1 MSVPLHPLAISR
13 ETVRQLA
20 LTVDRYQVMRKR
32 FGRALADNHRGPRA
46 AGVTTTRVLE
56 RVEADHFL
64 CDVHLVC
71 HRTGVRLGRPW
82 LTMVVDH
89 HSGMALGYHLSF
101 APPSA
106 AAVLAALRHAIL
118 PKSLTFQ
125 PEPSAPSEQPSTVR
139 WLAYGIPD
147 LLVVDNGMDLA
158 SAGVREACIALGI
171 DLLFTPPR
179 SPWYKGTVERFGRTI
194 NTRFIHWTP
203 GTTLGQPLSG
213 YDGADHAALTFDAF
227 RDLLERYIVTIHNQ
241 TPRRHGAKAP
251 AQLFLESA
259 QLWPLRMPTSM
270 ADFDAAVAL
279 EFTYTLQQTG
289 LEFLGLR
296 YQNEALGVLWNRSP
310 ASTRLSFKVNPLDL
324 KTIQVRHPATGEY
337 FAVDCLDEYDWPRT
351 LSFHKAVRT
360 HAKTLGLSQTERHAL
375 AQAQRDLLARIADAA
390 SQSRRA
396 LRRMQAELHRQGL
409 ADGGGEL
416 ARTEASMA
424 AKLPSD
430 DMVGDIFDE
439 VYGED

>member
-1 MSVPLHPLAISR
+1 MTVQLQPLSISR
-13 ETVRQLA
+13 ETVRQVA
-20 LTVDRYQVMRKR
+20 LTVDRYQLMRKR
-32 FGRALADNHRGPRA
+32 FGREAADNHRGPRA
-46 AGVTTTRVLE
+46 AGVTTTRALE

-89 HSGMALGYHLSF
+89 HTGMALGYHLSF

-106 AAVLAALRHAIL
+106 AAVLAALRHTIL

-125 PEPSAPSEQPSTVR
+125 PEHWGPSEQPTPVR

-203 GTTLGQPLSG
+203 GTTLGQPVPG

-241 TPRRHGAKAP
+241 TPRRRGAKAP
-251 AQLFLESA
+251 ARLFLDSC
-259 QLWPLRMPTSM
+259 QLWPPRMPTSM

-289 LEFLGLR
+289 LEFLGLQ

-310 ASTRLSFKVNPLDL
+310 AGTRLSFKVNPLDL
-324 KTIQVRHPATGEY
+324 QTVQVRHPATGEY
-337 FAVDCLDEYDWPRT
+337 FAVDCVDEYDWPRS
-351 LSFHKAVRT
+351 LSFHKAVRA
-360 HAKTLGLSQTERHAL
+360 HAKTLGLSQSERGAL

-396 LRRMQAELHRQGL
+396 LRRMQAELHRQGQ
-409 ADGGGEL
+409 ADGL
-416 ARTEASMA
+416 AEATGTGASGATAMPA
-424 AKLPSD
+424 D
-430 DMVGDIFDE
+430 DLVGDIFDE